1 MNWHSLTLAEQLG
14 NIGSE
19 ISRANQW
26 QQHKQNERFKQ
37 ALERAL
43 ELSDKTITDPRWAG
57 RTKELIR
64 MREVLA
70 ANFEESGES
79 GATLPE
85 LETYLLDFALAA
97 RRQK

>member
-19 ISRANQW
+19 VSRAHQW
-26 QQHKQNERFKQ
+26 QQHNQSERSKQ
-37 ALERAL
+37 ALSRAL
-43 ELSDKTITDPRWAG
+43 ELSDKTITDQRWAG

-70 ANFEESGES
+70 ANLAESRES

-85 LETYLLDFALAA
+85 LETYFLNFALSA
-97 RRQK
+97 RKQK